1 MHYHNVIIQ
10 LYTRLVSGTGDEE
23 DSDEDA
29 QSSEIGS
36 TSTMAND
43 SRVKLETVL
52 RLAFLR
58 HGFDCWDVFLVQS
71 LGVLAY
77 ASLDKMAAANSSR
90 SRVEAVSTLA
100 FCVSNSM
107 GFKS

>member
-10 LYTRLVSGTGDEE
+10 LYTRLVSSSDNEE
-23 DSDEDA
+23 DSGEA
-29 QSSEIGS
+29 VQLSEIGS
-36 TSTMAND
+36 TSMMADD
-43 SRVKLETVL
+43 SRVNLETVL

-71 LGVLAY
+71 LALLAY
-77 ASLDKMAAANSSR
+77 ASLEKMATANSAS

-100 FCVSNSM
+100 FCVSNSRR
-107 GFKS
+107 SRS